1 MRMFGLGK
9 GKSADQAAIL
19 KNAKQDIERL
29 LGFKYAIENAEA
41 AMLLVDR
48 DLIIRSANKKAVELF
63 DDVLDSIQAQWP
75 DFDPNNLIG
84 ECIDKFH
91 ANPAHQRKLLSDH
104 RNLPFVTDI
113 SIGEHTIALNVSAQL
128 DENGK
133 HVGSTLVWQNV
144 TEQRKN
150 EFDNA
155 DYRGQIEAISKA
167 RAIVEFNLDGTIRTA
182 NKNFLTTM
190 GYSLN
195 EIQGKHHSMFCEDKF
210 VNSAEYKAFWEKL
223 RAGDFDAGEYK
234 RIGKGGSEVWI
245 QANYNPIF
253 DHNGKL
259 FKIVKYA
266 TDVTEQNL
274 ASSNFRGQIEAIHKS
289 KAVIEFNLDGT
300 VITANE
306 NFLQTVGYQLQEIVG
321 QHHSMFVSR
330 SESNTQQYRAFW
342 DNLRNG
348 KHDSGDFK
356 RVHKNGSEIWIRA
369 TYNPILDLNG
379 KPYKVVKYAS
389 DITLTRE
396 VLGSVTRG
404 VRDIANASS
413 NLSGR
418 TEAQA
423 SNLSQVAASMDEL
436 SSTIKQTAEN
446 AGDADLMVKQAK
458 ETAVTGEST
467 VVAAVEAMEA
477 ISAASDQISNII
489 GVINDIAFQTNL
501 LALNASVEAA
511 RAGELGRGFAVVA
524 AEVRNLAG
532 RSATAAKEIKTLIE
546 DSQSKV
552 SDGSALVNQSGEQLQ
567 EIMKRVNDASEKVG
581 EISLATNEQSVGVN
595 EVFQSLESLQTI
607 TQQNTA
613 MVEETAA
620 ACEELSRETSKL
632 NGDHDAAELD
642 DIDSWAEY
650 QLASGG

>member
-1 MRMFGLGK
+1 MIKLGRK
-9 GKSADQAAIL
+9 KSAEQAAIL
-19 KNAKQDIERL
+19 KNAKQDVERL
-29 LGFKYAIENAEA
+29 LTFKYAIENAEA

-48 DLIIRSANKKAVELF
+48 DLIIRSVNKKAVELF
-63 DDVLDSIQAQWP
+63 EDVIDAIRGNWP
-75 DFDPNNLIG
+75 DFDPNNLVG

-91 ANPAHQRKLLSDH
+91 ANPAHQRKILSDH

-113 SIGEHTIALNVSAQL
+113 ALGDYKIALNVSAQL

-144 TEQRKN
+144 TDIRQN
-150 EFDNA
+150 EFENA

-167 RAIVEFNLDGTIRTA
+167 RAIIEFDLDGTISTA
-182 NKNFLTTM
+182 NVNFLDTM
-190 GYSLN
+190 GYTLN
-195 EIQGKHHSMFCEDKF
+195 EIQGKHHKMFCEEKYA
-210 VNSAEYKAFWEKL
+210 NSSEYKEFWQQL
-223 RAGDFDAGEYK
+223 RAGEHHAGEYK
-234 RIGKGGSEVWI
+234 RIGKGGREVWI
-245 QANYNPIF
+245 QATYNPIF

-259 FKIVKYA
+259 FKVVKYA

-274 ASSNFRGQIEAIHKS
+274 SGSNFRGQIEAIHKS
-289 KAVIEFNLDGT
+289 QAVIEFSLDGT
-300 VITANE
+300 IITANE
-306 NFLQTVGYQLQEIVG
+306 NFLQTMGYQLNEIKG
-321 QHHSMFVSR
+321 KHHSMFVPRGEASSQAYR
-330 SESNTQQYRAFW
+330 SFW
-342 DNLRNG
+342 ENLRKGN
-348 KHDSGDFK
+348 HDAGDYK
-356 RVHKNGSEIWIRA
+356 RVHKNGNDVWIRA

-389 DITLTRE
+389 DITMTRQ
-396 VLGSVTRG
+396 VISSVTRS
-404 VRDIANASS
+404 VQDIANASN

-423 SNLSQVAASMDEL
+423 SNLSEVAASMDEL

-446 AGDADLMVKQAK
+446 AGDADKMVKQARD
-458 ETAVTGEST
+458 TAANGEST
-467 VVAAVEAMEA
+467 VVAAVEAMDA

-489 GVINDIAFQTNL
+489 SVINDIAFQTNL

-552 SDGSALVNQSGEQLQ
+552 SDGAALVNQSGEQLQ
-567 EIMKRVNDASEKVG
+567 EIMQRVNDASHKVT

-620 ACEELSRETSKL
+620 ACDELSRETAKL
-632 NGDHDAAELD
+632 NDDHGSEPE